1 MKMKPED
8 KKYLKKGIQSLINQY
23 GIDNI
28 RKYKESLKQS
38 KDYKDFDVY
47 FSWALFWAATYK
59 DNARYLY
66 SYLTDDHITTALKRI
81 VKELGV

>member
-1 MKMKPED
+1 MKPED

-28 RKYKESLKQS
+28 RKYKESLKS
-38 KDYKDFDVY
+38 DPRVKDLNIRFAWD
-47 FSWALFWAATYK
+47 LFWGAKFK
-59 DNARYLY
+59 DNCRYLY